1 MGPRVNPFWSDRLRD
16 EVAVQQARPV
26 DLPVPS
32 GDEGDLE
39 ALTGEQP
46 VPVKNQET
54 ELSVGS
60 GDRAGKGEEN
70 GLVLQQVGEMKDFKG
85 KVVVEQL
92 VKKEGKELRV

>member
-1 MGPRVNPFWSDRLRD
+1 MGLRANPVSSDRLRD

-32 GDEGDLE
+32 GEEADLE

-60 GDRAGKGEEN
+60 GDR
-70 GLVLQQVGEMKDFKG
+70 L
-85 KVVVEQL
+85 
-92 VKKEGKELRV
+92 GKEKRTV